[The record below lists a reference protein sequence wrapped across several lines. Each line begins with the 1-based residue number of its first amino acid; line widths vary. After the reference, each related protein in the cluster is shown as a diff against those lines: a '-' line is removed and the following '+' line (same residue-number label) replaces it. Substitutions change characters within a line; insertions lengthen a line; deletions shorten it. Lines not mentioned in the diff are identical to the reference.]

1 MKISFLSSV
10 FVAGLV
16 SVVNLSSLGTTKAL
30 AQQGTYRSLQSYNF
44 PGFYIR
50 HRNLLGEIST
60 ISSTLD
66 KQDATFKIVTG
77 LADSNCISFQS
88 QNNPGAYLRHQEFR
102 IKLATLE
109 NSQLFKADA
118 TFCQRPG
125 LADSTLASFESYNS
139 PGRYL
144 RHRDSNLYI
153 EKDESELFRKDAT
166 FRIVNPLG
174 LNTVTFPITG
184 DKENGVANG
193 RMRTSFSLNT
203 DGTLTAVT
211 NTRTG
216 VQLAGFTGAV
226 SIILVDENRQLIWAS
241 GVHSYGVDGCLIGR
255 CNRNDNWRENVP
267 TEIMSRVRGYA
278 ILQQHEPKWRLFD
291 KGEQFLGWLN
301 SDEGK
306 ATLTTVATIIAML

>member
-1 MKISFLSSV
+1 MKIRILDTAL
-10 FVAGLV
+10 VAGLV
-16 SVVNLSSLGTTKAL
+16 SVVNLSSLGTAKAL
-30 AQQGTYRSLQSYNF
+30 AQAGTYRSLQSYNF
-44 PGFYIR
+44 PNLYIR
-50 HRNLLGEIST
+50 HRNLIGEIST
-60 ISSTLD
+60 ISSPLD

-109 NSQLFKADA
+109 KSQLFKADA

-144 RHRDSNLYI
+144 RHRDFNLYI
-153 EKDESELFRKDAT
+153 EKDESESFRKDAT
-166 FRIVNPLG
+166 FRIVNAMG
-174 LNTVTFPITG
+174 LNAVTFPITG
-184 DKENGVANG
+184 DREDRVANG
-193 RMRTSFSLNT
+193 RMRTSFTLNA

-216 VQLAGFTGAV
+216 VQLAGFTGAA
-226 SIILVDENRQLIWAS
+226 SIIIVDENRQLIWAS
-241 GVHSYGVDGCLIGR
+241 DVHSYGVDGCVIGK

-267 TEIMSRVRGYA
+267 PDIMSRVRGYA
-278 ILQQHEPKWRLFD
+278 ILQQHNPKWRVFD
-291 KGEQFLGWLN
+291 KGGQFLRWLR

-306 ATLTTVATIIAML
+306 ATLSTIATIIAMF

>member
-1 MKISFLSSV
+1 Y
-10 FVAGLV
+10 
-16 SVVNLSSLGTTKAL
+16 LGSDKAL
-30 AQQGTYRSLQSYNF
+30 AQQGAYHSLQSYNF
-44 PGFYIR
+44 PNLYIR

-60 ISSTLD
+60 ISSPLD
-66 KQDATFKIVTG
+66 KQDATFKIVPG
-77 LADSNCISFQS
+77 LADSNCVSFQA

-144 RHRDSNLYI
+144 RHRDFNLYL

-174 LNTVTFPITG
+174 VNAVSFPITG
-184 DKENGVANG
+184 NKEDRVANG
-193 RMRTSFSLNT
+193 RMRTSFSLNA

-226 SIILVDENRQLIWAS
+226 SVILVDENKQPIWVS
-241 GVHSYGVDGCLIGR
+241 GVHSYGVDGCTIGR
-255 CNRNDNWRENVP
+255 CNRNDNWSENVP
-267 TEIMSRVRGYA
+267 SEIMSQVRGYA
-278 ILQQHEPKWRLFD
+278 ILQQHDPKWRVFD
-291 KGEQFLGWLN
+291 RGTQFLSWLR

-306 ATLTTVATIIAML
+306 ATVATIATIISML

>member
-1 MKISFLSSV
+1 MKIRFLSSV

-16 SVVNLSSLGTTKAL
+16 SVVNLSSLGTIKAL

-44 PGFYIR
+44 PDFYIR
-50 HRNLLGEIST
+50 HRNFLGEIST

-166 FRIVNPLG
+166 FRIVNPLE

-241 GVHSYGVDGCLIGR
+241 DVHSYGVDGCLIGR
-255 CNRNDNWRENVP
+255 CNRNDNWSENVP
-267 TEIMSRVRGYA
+267 PEIMSRVRGYA

-291 KGEQFLGWLN
+291 KGEQFLRWLN